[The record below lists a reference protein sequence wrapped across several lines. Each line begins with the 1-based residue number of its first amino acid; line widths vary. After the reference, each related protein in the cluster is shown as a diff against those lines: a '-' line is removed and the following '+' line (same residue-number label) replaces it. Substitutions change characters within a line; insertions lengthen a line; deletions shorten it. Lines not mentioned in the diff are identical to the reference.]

1 MYQYFWRIT
10 KVVIVYEHDFS
21 CKTANRVP
29 LRLVSIQ
36 CKRNLWSSSRMAF
49 SNSAF
54 VRTFYL
60 MDVLSRTLPLLS
72 GRNFVFEVFTVGI
85 FTALQ

>member
-1 MYQYFWRIT
+1 
-10 KVVIVYEHDFS
+10 
-21 CKTANRVP
+21 
-29 LRLVSIQ
+29 
-36 CKRNLWSSSRMAF
+36 MAF